1 MININNKVWNLLCA
15 DDIQNF
21 LFGDGE
27 ENFFFEFKADQETP
41 TKLVKEI
48 SAFANTYGGYLF
60 LGVNDDKTISGCL
73 EWNEQ
78 RIHSTI
84 HDSISPTPIFDVK
97 KFEIDRKVIYIIKI
111 EEGQNPPY
119 VTNKGQ
125 IFERLSSGSF
135 PIKESSRLNL
145 LYKKKADMLSRLKS
159 KIELPALIINQDFP
173 QNICG
178 YIDFGFSLNCSQ
190 DTELRKQ
197 FLSRDTSNVENT
209 AQFLRERYNK
219 DFTIACMGSGYQI
232 TIGRSITQNSDGD
245 QVMSPAGINNF
256 IEIMFDGSVRL
267 RILLIKDR
275 DSFNVD
281 LFSVSAPMLSYSEIY
296 KRMLGNH
303 LDRIFISAEKYQKL
317 TVIKQFVPYF
327 KFDSPKKDEFGYSTY
342 LQEHQKKYGGNIV
355 VVNNRI
361 PQYEYALLDKRTF
374 DELGEKYNYN
384 NLIDCLFGC
393 AYINMGYIDPLKA
406 EGSE

>member
-21 LFGDGE
+21 LFGGGE

-41 TKLVKEI
+41 SKLVKEI

-60 LGVNDDKTISGCL
+60 LGVSDDKTISGCL

-111 EEGQNPPY
+111 EEGKSPPY

-135 PIKESSRLNL
+135 PIKESSQLNL

-197 FLSRDTSNVENT
+197 FLSQDTSNVENA

-219 DFTIACMGSGYQI
+219 DFTIAHMGNGYQI
-232 TIGRSITQNSDGD
+232 TVGRSVTQNSNGD
-245 QVMSPAGINNF
+245 QIMSPAGINNF
-256 IEIMFDGSVRL
+256 IEIMLDGSVRF
-267 RILLIKDR
+267 RILLINDR

-281 LFSVSAPMLSYSEIY
+281 LFSASVPMFSYSEIY

-303 LDRIFISAEKYQKL
+303 LDQIFISAEKYQKL

-327 KFDSPKKDEFGYSTY
+327 KFDSPEKDEFGYSTY

-374 DELGEKYNYN
+374 DELGEEYNYN
-384 NLIDCLFGC
+384 NLIDCLFYC
-393 AYINMGYIDPLKA
+393 AYIDMGYIDPLKTEGA
-406 EGSE
+406 E